1 MRPAG
6 KITVEQDGVKKELTG
21 FLKDGINYIQ
31 LRDLDEPLGY
41 AKISWDAG
49 RRLPIIKS
57 KEVPK

>member
-1 MRPAG
+1 M
-6 KITVEQDGVKKELTG
+6 KKELTG

-41 AKISWDAG
+41 ASISWDAV